1 MTTPKSIFVTGAASG
16 IGRETALFFAD
27 KGWTVGIFD
36 VNESGLTSLG
46 EQIGEDR
53 CIRMRMDVT
62 DFDSVKSA
70 VSAFTDKT
78 GGRMDILFNNAGI
91 LRMGTLE
98 TIPLADQGL
107 TIDINLK
114 GMLNCIYA
122 ALDVLKQTED
132 ARIINMSSGSAAYGI
147 PDLAVYSATKH
158 AVRGLTEALNIEF
171 EPFDIY
177 VCDIMPGYVATPM
190 VTDAA
195 VQAKSVEKL
204 GVNITTDEI
213 AQLVWKAAHNKK
225 IHWPLGGSLV
235 VSLILTLLPFLKR
248 PMIKSSTGY

>member
-1 MTTPKSIFVTGAASG
+1 MAPPKSIFVTGAASG
-16 IGRETALFFAD
+16 IGRETALFFA
-27 KGWTVGIFD
+27 KQGWMVGIFD
-36 VNESGLTSLG
+36 VNESGLASLG

-53 CIRMRMDVT
+53 CILQKMDVT

-70 VSAFTDKT
+70 IAAFTNKT
-78 GGRMDILFNNAGI
+78 DGKMDILFNNAGI
-91 LRMGTLE
+91 LRMGTFE
-98 TIPLADQGL
+98 SIPLEDQCL
-107 TIDINLK
+107 IADINFK
-114 GMLNCIYA
+114 GILNCINA
-122 ALDVLKQTED
+122 SLDVLKQTEGS
-132 ARIINMSSGSAAYGI
+132 RIINMSSGSAAYGI

-190 VTDAA
+190 VTDAP

-204 GVNITTDEI
+204 GVNITADEI